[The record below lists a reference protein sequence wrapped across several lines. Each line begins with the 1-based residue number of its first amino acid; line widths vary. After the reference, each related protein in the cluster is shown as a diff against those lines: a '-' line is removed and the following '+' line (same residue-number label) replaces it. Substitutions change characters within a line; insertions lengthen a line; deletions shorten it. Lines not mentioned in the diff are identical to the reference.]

1 MKMKTKTKITSI
13 FMLALLATACSNGDD
28 PVKGGQDGEDKS
40 EILLRTTV
48 MTRASVE
55 SNSSGIITTPT
66 SLNVAFLRAPDHSS
80 STATSTVW
88 ADAIAT
94 AQTVEGQDLELLMLH

>member
-28 PVKGGQDGEDKS
+28 PVNGGQDGEDKS

-48 MTRASVE
+48 MTRASV
-55 SNSSGIITTPT
+55 
-66 SLNVAFLRAPDHSS
+66 
-80 STATSTVW
+80 
-88 ADAIAT
+88 
-94 AQTVEGQDLELLMLH
+94 

>member
-28 PVKGGQDGEDKS
+28 PVNGGQDGEDKS

-48 MTRASVE
+48 MTRASMLQGSRNPILLYCHE
-55 SNSSGIITTPT
+55 NNWLPSRQSYRLSSMW
-66 SLNVAFLRAPDHSS
+66 H
-80 STATSTVW
+80 
-88 ADAIAT
+88 
-94 AQTVEGQDLELLMLH
+94 

>member
-28 PVKGGQDGEDKS
+28 PVNGGQAGEDKS

-48 MTRASVE
+48 MTRTVG
-55 SNSSGIITTPT
+55 GI
-66 SLNVAFLRAPDHSS
+66 
-80 STATSTVW
+80 
-88 ADAIAT
+88 
-94 AQTVEGQDLELLMLH
+94 